1 MSREQRIERYKV
13 GYFWEEILRNLF
25 SEMNI
30 EFQEIVFIEELVP
43 YQVYVGFSRIK
54 PLSDKDEFIE
64 TTVSFN
70 KRGFPSMTCSPRII
84 HCIQDC
90 LDGGRILL
98 NKLNR

>member
-1 MSREQRIERYKV
+1 MERERSIKRYAKLF
-13 GYFWEEILRNLF
+13 FWEDILRKQF
-25 SEMNI
+25 SIMNI

-90 LDGGRILL
+90 LDGGRIL
-98 NKLNR
+98 